1 MATFVKMAIGPVSKL
16 VNVEDTV
23 KINRLTN
30 KGFAPVL
37 NEDGT
42 AVIITSDELNASNIR
57 KNAQINNSDVLSLI
71 SKSVA
76 AKNAPA
82 KASAPVKAAEAATE
96 ESVTPEIRPITSSV
110 VPNYGKKK

>member
-1 MATFVKMAIGPVSKL
+1 MTTYVKMAVGPVSKL

-30 KGFAPVL
+30 KGFVPVL

-42 AVIITSDELNASNIR
+42 AVIVTSDELNASNIR
-57 KNAQINNSDVLSLI
+57 KNAQINNSDILSLI

-82 KASAPVKAAEAATE
+82 KASAPVEAAEAVEE
-96 ESVTPEIRPITSSV
+96 ESVTPEIRPITPPV
-110 VPNYGKKK
+110 MPNYGKKK